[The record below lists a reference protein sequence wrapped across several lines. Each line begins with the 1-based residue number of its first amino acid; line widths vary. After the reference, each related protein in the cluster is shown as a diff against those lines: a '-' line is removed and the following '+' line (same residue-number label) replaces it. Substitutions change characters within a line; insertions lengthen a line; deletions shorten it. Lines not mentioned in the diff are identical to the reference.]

1 MSRES
6 ALARVIGLTKSLSP
20 LGHGGHLVPIKG
32 SVDTESTDA
41 VVEAA
46 SANQPADAAQP
57 AEAVQPAEAAPAGKD
72 EAADGPALAQVTVV
86 AGDMAPMP
94 DDPVRQ
100 AVTDQAIGDIEAD
113 IASLLATLD
122 GNGTM
127 PRSDARAL
135 SDMPALLA
143 DDGDEAVAGPDADDY
158 DAATLVLLSELDR
171 LWRADPAVGNSY
183 MR

>member
-1 MSRES
+1 
-6 ALARVIGLTKSLSP
+6 
-20 LGHGGHLVPIKG
+20 
-32 SVDTESTDA
+32 
-41 VVEAA
+41 
-46 SANQPADAAQP
+46 
-57 AEAVQPAEAAPAGKD
+57 AGKD

-86 AGDMAPMP
+86 AGDVAPMP

-113 IASLLATLD
+113 IASLLATID

-135 SDMPALLA
+135 PELLA
-143 DDGDEAVAGPDADDY
+143 EDGDEAVAGPDADDY

-171 LWRADPAVGNSY
+171 LW
-183 MR
+183 